1 MGNDKNANGLAELE
15 KRLWAAA
22 DQLWANSP
30 LRPSEY
36 STPVLGLIFLRFA
49 DNAFTKAEAELKGK
63 ATGRRAIG
71 RTDYQARGVVYLP
84 DEARFSRLL
93 QLPESA
99 DIGKHL
105 NDAMKAIMEDL
116 RRTRDLLLPKLISGA
131 LDVAKLAIE
140 PVERDTGIA
149 CQPGANHSHSH

>member
-1 MGNDKNANGLAELE
+1 MSQANGNKLAELE

-49 DNAFTKAEAELKGK
+49 DNAFTRVEAELKGK
-63 ATGRRAIG
+63 STGRRAIG
-71 RTDYQARGVVYLP
+71 KLDYQAKGVVYLP
-84 DEARFSRLL
+84 DDARFSKLL

-105 NDAMKAIMEDL
+105 NEAKKAIEKENEDL
-116 RRTRDLLLPKLISGA
+116 KD
-131 LDVAKLAIE
+131 
-140 PVERDTGIA
+140 
-149 CQPGANHSHSH
+149 

>member
-1 MGNDKNANGLAELE
+1 M
-15 KRLWAAA
+15 
-22 DQLWANSP
+22 
-30 LRPSEY
+30 
-36 STPVLGLIFLRFA
+36 
-49 DNAFTKAEAELKGK
+49 KGK
-63 ATGRRAIG
+63 STGRRAIG
-71 RTDYQARGVVYLP
+71 KTDYQARGVVCPP

-149 CQPGANHSHSH
+149 CQPRANHSHSH